1 MQAGTKVRMP
11 WQKGGVTSDWNE
23 TCAIAIE
30 LFGLPGNK
38 YSCKFSDEF
47 IEFHFNDEKDAV
59 LFELRCG

>member
-1 MQAGTKVRMP
+1 MQADTRVRIP
-11 WQKGGVTSDWNE
+11 WQKSGVTIDWNE

-38 YSCKFSDEF
+38 YSCKFSKEF
-47 IEFHFNDEKDAV
+47 IEFHFNDEKDAI